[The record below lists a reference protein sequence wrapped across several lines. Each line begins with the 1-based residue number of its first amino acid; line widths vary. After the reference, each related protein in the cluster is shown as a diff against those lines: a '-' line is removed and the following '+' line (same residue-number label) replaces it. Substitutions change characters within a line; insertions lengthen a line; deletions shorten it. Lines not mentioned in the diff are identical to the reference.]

1 MSIPVAGSMTRV
13 ILIWICRIKIEQ
25 AQLNVFIFVNN
36 QNEKRASFPSDSE
49 AADSKKF
56 CGSNL
61 Q

>member
-1 MSIPVAGSMTRV
+1 MTRV